1 MIDEHNRW
9 LPPSPHKEAVLEQLR
24 RGRCYIQERGHGLAP
39 MLVFQD
45 GGTLELPR
53 VRAKDNGVDFW
64 QEPGQGAATRQTK
77 YSDICGSINEL
88 KQLMA
93 EQPNLAEAEPD
104 RMFRLLDDMGYML
117 GRLAKRREDYEA
129 FVEAVR
135 GVRGG
140 GGQPDPERAPQAV
153 LSAMI
158 SGYAQEIEEADTD
171 LERSTI
177 KGELVEKTSYIAERE
192 EMPPEVFMVY
202 VDRMLATKTWLTLP
216 EFMTSLRNPEG
227 INSWSTGVGQAVA
240 DRLVK
245 TMMEHAPKSDQMEKP
260 G

>member
-1 MIDEHNRW
+1 MPKVFISYSSADGDVV
-9 LPPSPHKEAVLEQLR
+9 KGIAQ
-24 RGRCYIQERGHGLAP
+24 Q
-39 MLVFQD
+39 LVFRGIEVWYDRWEINVGDSIVQKIND
-45 GGTLELPR
+45 GIGSADYLLVALSTDSVKSHWVQEELS
-53 VRAKDNGVDFW
+53 
-64 QEPGQGAATRQTK
+64 AAIALLAQK
-77 YSDICGSINEL
+77 GSFIL
-88 KQLMA
+88 
-93 EQPNLAEAEPD
+93 PV
-104 RMFRLLDDMGYML
+104 LLDDCKVPPL
-117 GRLAKRREDYEA
+117 LAHRRYANYRKAPSEA
-129 FVEAVR
+129 IEEIVEAVR

-240 DRLVK
+240 DWLVK